1 MKNPT
6 DAAAILK
13 VLFGGFSRDNPQQDA
28 MNEAYTQADKLRSRS
43 EEMNAAVKAKDLN
56 LGALISDALTKL
68 KLQQNKDKIKD
79 LDKPV
84 KKEDLESDPK
94 KVEDFY
100 KNRK

>member
-1 MKNPT
+1 MVGVVLHF
-6 DAAAILK
+6 AAL
-13 VLFGGFSRDNPQQDA
+13 S
-28 MNEAYTQADKLRSRS
+28 
-43 EEMNAAVKAKDLN
+43 AAVKAKDLN
-56 LGALISDALTKL
+56 LSALISDALTKL

-100 KNRK
+100 MNRK